1 MSFKGN
7 MTGRKAIGLQSKGQD
22 QEALKLYEQAMA
34 EGMDSMRYI
43 LAYSVLLLRAGRF
56 EECKDM
62 LVKYQ
67 KAPMAPNEKQQLFM
81 NYAVCAYKLGNMEK
95 ALVVLEGQHQKNP
108 SGMIYSTL
116 GYLYV
121 EAGDFEKAKAY
132 NEQALDYDDEDSVCL
147 DNMGQTYYRLGNDK
161 EKALEYFKK
170 AHELKPTQIDT
181 LYFLA
186 QYDIEAGKIADAKEK
201 LEQALEGRTSP
212 LNYATPEKIKAALD
226 ALK

>member
-1 MSFKGN
+1 MSLKGN
-7 MTGRKAIGLQSKGQD
+7 FTGRKAIGLQAKGQD
-22 QEALKLYEQAMA
+22 AEALALYEQAMA

-43 LAYSVLLLRAGRF
+43 LAYSVLLLRVGRF
-56 EECKDM
+56 EECKDL

-67 KAPMAPNEKQQLFM
+67 KAPMAPNDKQQLFM

-95 ALVVLEGQHQKNP
+95 ALAVMEGQHQKNP
-108 SGMIYSTL
+108 SGLVYTAL

-132 NEQALDYDDEDSVCL
+132 NEEALEYDDEDSVAL
-147 DNMGQTYYRLGNDK
+147 DNMGQTYYRLAGDK
-161 EKALEYFKK
+161 KKALEYFQK
-170 AHELKPTQIDT
+170 AHELKPNQIDT

-186 QYDIEAGKIADAKEK
+186 QYDIEAGKIEDAKEK
-201 LEQALEGRTSP
+201 LEKALAGRASP
-212 LNYATPEKIKAALD
+212 LNYATTERVQAALD

>member
-7 MTGRKAIGLQSKGQD
+7 MTGRKAIGLQSKGQE
-22 QEALKLYEQAMA
+22 QEALVLYEQAMK

-43 LAYSVLLLRAGRF
+43 LAYSVLLLRLGRY
-56 EECKDM
+56 EEAKDM

-67 KAPMAPNEKQQLFM
+67 KAPMTPDQKQQLFM
-81 NYAVCAYKLGNMEK
+81 NYAVCAYKLGNIEK
-95 ALVVLEGQHQKNP
+95 ALTVLEGQHAKNP

-121 EAGDFEKAKAY
+121 EAGDFEKAKAF
-132 NEQALDYDDEDSVCL
+132 NEKALDYDDEDSICL
-147 DNMGQTYYRLGNDK
+147 DNMGQTYYRLAGDK
-161 EKALEYFKK
+161 EKALEYFKQ
-170 AHELKPTQIDT
+170 AIAIKPTQIDT

-186 QYDIEAGKIADAKEK
+186 QYDIEAGKKDEAKEK
-201 LEQALEGRTSP
+201 LEKALEGRTSA
-212 LNYATPEKIKAALD
+212 LNYATPEKIQAALD